1 MLSAIYR
8 RELLTPLRRRRMI
21 VFQIGMAAVFA
32 LLIALRW
39 PTDGHVALTGARS
52 QQIFRLFSYGL
63 MATLLLLLPV
73 FPATSIVSEKQRGTL
88 GLLLNTP
95 LGAWRIFTGKLLAAL
110 SLAGMILAVS
120 LPAAGAC
127 YSMGGLSL
135 YGEVWKVYQLLMLT
149 ALLYSTIGLLV
160 SSYAQS
166 SDSAV
171 RLTYGVVLL
180 TAVLTLGPH
189 FFFQGTGGR
198 LAAIGDLLRCASP
211 LAALTSLTGTGDL
224 GGQGLMTT
232 SNVLGRFTA
241 WSLVVSAVASL
252 WTVSRL
258 NHRIFDQSRAA
269 GTMSDDRSLA
279 VRILRRL
286 FFVVDPQK
294 RSRGIPPFLSPVM
307 VKEFRCRRFGRL
319 HWLLRL
325 VAVCAVL
332 SLGLTY
338 ATTAGT
344 FDWGV
349 ETIGAIMVVMQVALI
364 VLIAPSLSAGLISVE
379 REHGGWLL
387 LQTTPLSIGRI
398 IWGKLLSAL
407 LPLLLVLCATM
418 PGYLVM
424 AYIAPGM
431 GQQVQRVLVCLAL
444 TAVFAM
450 LVSAAVGCLFVRT
463 AAATACA
470 YAVLL
475 SICCLPM
482 LIWLGRDAPFGHD
495 AVESA
500 LSLSSIAAAFSVIRM
515 PGFENYN
522 LVPANWWFLGV
533 CSAASLAVLL
543 LKTYR
548 ISKPQ

>member
-1 MLSAIYR
+1 MFSAILR
-8 RELLTPLRRRRMI
+8 RELITPLRRRRMI
-21 VFQIGMAAVFA
+21 FFQIGLAALFT
-32 LLIALRW
+32 LLIAVRW
-39 PTDGHVALTGARS
+39 PSDGQVALSGARS
-52 QQIFRLFSYGL
+52 LQIFRLFSFGQ

-73 FPATSIVSEKQRGTL
+73 FPATSIVSEKKHGTL
-88 GLLLNTP
+88 ALLLNTP
-95 LGAWRIFTGKLLAAL
+95 LGAVRIFAGKLLAVL

-135 YGEVWKVYQLLMLT
+135 YDEIGKVYLLL
-149 ALLYSTIGLLV
+149 ALVALQNATIGLLV
-160 SSYAQS
+160 SSYSQTV
-166 SDSAV
+166 DSAV
-171 RLTYGVVLL
+171 RVTYGIVLVASVV
-180 TAVLTLGPH
+180 TLGPH
-189 FFFQGTGGR
+189 YFFQGTGGS
-198 LAAIGDLLRCASP
+198 LAELGDWLRCLSP
-211 LAALTSLTGTGDL
+211 LAALSSLTGVDL
-224 GGQGLMTT
+224 GGQGLSTT
-232 SNVLGRFTA
+232 TNVAGRYA
-241 WSLVVSAVASL
+241 VWSLLCSVGAAV
-252 WTVSRL
+252 WTISRL
-258 NHRIFDQSRAA
+258 NHKIFDQSRAA

-279 VRILRRL
+279 GRLLRRL

-294 RSRGIPPFLSPVM
+294 RSRGIPAFMNPVM

-349 ETIGAIMVVMQVALI
+349 ETIGAILVVMQVVLI

-387 LQTTPLSIGRI
+387 LKTTPMSNGRI
-398 IWGKLLSAL
+398 IWGKLMSAL
-407 LPLLLVLCATM
+407 LPLMLVLCATM

-424 AYIAPGM
+424 AYIEPGM
-431 GQQVQRVLVCLAL
+431 GQQVQRVVICLAL

-470 YAVLL
+470 YGVLL
-475 SICCLPM
+475 AI
-482 LIWLGRDAPFGHD
+482 FGHD
-495 AVESA
+495 VVEKA
-500 LSLSSIAAAFSVIRM
+500 LTLSSIAAAFSVIRM
-515 PGFENYN
+515 PGFQNYD
-522 LVPANWWFLGV
+522 LVPANWWFLGI
-533 CSAASLAVLL
+533 CSVVSLAVLL
-543 LKTYR
+543 IKTYR
-548 ISKPQ
+548 ISRPQ